1 MIFINSNILSWL
13 NSNYG
18 CNISAD
24 YYKNYIDVW
33 GDWWRGYYKPFHNFT
48 FNNGMKLVKRD
59 IYRLNM
65 AKKVC
70 EDWAAILLNSKTF
83 AVIEDEKASDYVL
96 GNDRISGI
104 FGENSFWGRANRLVE
119 KAFYSGTGAVT
130 LFLHHAGNSDGTLT
144 TIENT
149 RLRMRFMSAEQ
160 IIPISTENGR
170 ITEAAFLSERT
181 VRGRK
186 YTQLEIHVKNDAGN
200 YVIHN
205 AYFYTDNG
213 AFSEEKLPED
223 IAGSIDTLSPVPW
236 FAIFTP
242 NIENSIPSSGGL
254 GISILHGTTD
264 ILKGID
270 LAYNNFVKD
279 FELGGKKVFMQRS
292 LVDTLSDGTPV
303 APDDVGQQ
311 LFQYIGNGL
320 GGDDGK
326 TFIYEFNPTL
336 RVSEGRDGIQAQL
349 DYLSFKCG
357 LGNKHYQFNSGT
369 VITATQYTGEKQDL
383 IQNAQKHYITVEEFL
398 ISLIRSIIHIG
409 NSYFSLGAD
418 ENTPIEIQFDK
429 AILIDEAAERVK
441 DMQDVQNGLMAK
453 WEYRMKWYGESED
466 KAKAMCREIEGE
478 LSDDSLMNFDS
489 GDA

>member
-1 MIFINSNILSWL
+1 
-13 NSNYG
+13 
-18 CNISAD
+18 
-24 YYKNYIDVW
+24 
-33 GDWWRGYYKPFHNFT
+33 
-48 FNNGMKLVKRD
+48 
-59 IYRLNM
+59 M

-70 EDWAAILLNSKTF
+70 EDWSAILLNSKTD
-83 AVIEDEKASDYVL
+83 AVIEDERASKFIL
-96 GNDRISGI
+96 GEDGTGGV
-104 FGENSFWGRANRLVE
+104 FGRNSFWGRANRLVE

-130 LFLHHAGNSDGTLT
+130 LFLHHAGNSAGKLITGND
-144 TIENT
+144 T
-149 RLRMRFMSAEQ
+149 RFRMRFMSAEQ

-181 VRGRK
+181 VKGRK
-186 YTQLEIHVKNDAGN
+186 YTQLEIHTKNDSGN
-200 YVIHN
+200 YVINN

-213 AFSEEKLPED
+213 AFSQEKLPDD
-223 IAGSIDTLSPVPW
+223 IAESFDTMSPVPW
-236 FAIFTP
+236 FSILTP
-242 NIENSIPSSGGL
+242 NIENSIPNSGGM
-254 GISILHGTTD
+254 GISILHGAID

-270 LAYNNFVKD
+270 LAYNNLTKD
-279 FELGGKKVFMQRS
+279 FELGGKKVFMHKS
-292 LVDTLSDGTPV
+292 LIDSLSDGTPV
-303 APDDVGQQ
+303 TPDDAGQQ
-311 LFQYIGNGL
+311 LFQYIDNDMTGS
-320 GGDDGK
+320 DGK
-326 TFIYEFNPTL
+326 TFIYEFNPAL

-357 LGNKHYQFNSGT
+357 LGNRHYRFSSGT

-418 ENTPIEIQFDK
+418 ESTPIDIRFDR
-429 AILIDEAAERVK
+429 AIIIDEAAERAR
-441 DMQDVQNGLMAK
+441 DLQDVQNGLMAK